1 MSCTCTCGMY
11 CNLGGTIRICDSDY
25 CHDVLVLVVVEFVIL
40 ADSRGFRIWQLTWT
54 LTLQYYEDHKDS
66 EVAELSGVVIE

>member
-25 CHDVLVLVVVEFVIL
+25 CHDVLVLVVIEFVIL
-40 ADSRGFRIWQLTWT
+40 ADSRG
-54 LTLQYYEDHKDS
+54 S
-66 EVAELSGVVIE
+66 EYGS